1 MMILTNGCVRPLLC
15 YPSNKKVRCALN
27 KEILDL
33 LNRKKF
39 LEHAV
44 VELVYDF
51 NEKFTVS
58 V

>member
-1 MMILTNGCVRPLLC
+1 MVVCDHYCVILQI
-15 YPSNKKVRCALN
+15 KKGRCALN
-27 KEILDL
+27 KKILDL